1 VKTIRDFRGRLAD
14 GWISFYLEILLQNDV
29 GFFRCPFQGF
39 FVRNDRMVDG
49 KTGPQRRK
57 IDASKRT
64 CALLWDES
72 LAWGL
77 MTRRALQEAGLPF
90 DLLRSEEIRGGALSR
105 YRMLCVPGGWASNK
119 LNALGEWGQEE
130 IRRFVEGGGSYLGI
144 CGGAGMA
151 TEDGM
156 GLLPI
161 RRMPAAK
168 RVASLSGPVRLKLAA
183 HRIWQGI
190 EVPRFYAWWPSQLEA
205 GSSGTRV
212 LASYDAAE
220 PDAFSSDIPVAE
232 GNVIGWPGMEKR
244 YGILLDPARLH
255 GKPAV
260 MEGRFGH
267 GRVVLSLIHFDTPGD
282 SNGAAVL
289 RNLWDD
295 LAPGRAAD
303 SAVTG
308 ETLRSRPLPAL
319 PPELL
324 GIFEEIQAA
333 VEDLIESGS
342 KLSLWHWRNPLLLQW
357 RRGVRGLEYGTLAVM
372 IGEIGKRINDPR
384 PDGGPA
390 LPESMESPRM
400 KEEMLE
406 IRDRI
411 IPFVEKAKDLL
422 ARERLFMQTAPL
434 SPLECADAEIGRIRQ
449 DLFGSAMSHG
459 GRFKQLIDV
468 VDRLLLSL
476 IREA

>member
-1 VKTIRDFRGRLAD
+1 
-14 GWISFYLEILLQNDV
+14 
-29 GFFRCPFQGF
+29 
-39 FVRNDRMVDG
+39 MVDG
-49 KTGPQRRK
+49 KTGSQRRK
-57 IDASKRT
+57 ADASKRA

-77 MTRRALQEAGLPF
+77 MARRALKEAGLPF
-90 DLLRSEEIRGGALSR
+90 ETLRSEEIRGGALSR
-105 YRMLCVPGGWASNK
+105 YRMLFVPGGWASNK
-119 LNALGEWGQEE
+119 LSALGERGQEE
-130 IRRFVEGGGSYLGI
+130 IRRFVEDGSSYLGI

-151 TEDGM
+151 TQDGM
-156 GLLPI
+156 GLLLI
-161 RRMPAAK
+161 RRKPAAV
-168 RVASLSGPVRLKLAA
+168 RVASFSGPVRLTLAA
-183 HRIWQGI
+183 HRIWEGI
-190 EVPRFYAWWPSQLEA
+190 EVPRFHAWWPSQLEA
-205 GSSGTRV
+205 GPPGTRV
-212 LASYDAAE
+212 LASYAVAE

-232 GNVIGWPGMEKR
+232 GNVIGWPGLEKR

-255 GKPAV
+255 GEPAV
-260 MEGRFGH
+260 IEGRFGR

-295 LAPGRAAD
+295 LAPGWSAD
-303 SAVTG
+303 FPVIR
-308 ETLRSRPLPAL
+308 ETLRSHPLPAP

-324 GIFEEIQAA
+324 DTLEEIQDA
-333 VEDLIESGS
+333 VGDLIESGS
-342 KLSLWHWRNPLLLQW
+342 KRSLWYWRNPLLLQW

-372 IGEIGKRINDPR
+372 IGEIGKRLNDHR

-390 LPESMESPRM
+390 LHESMESSRL
-400 KEEMLE
+400 KENVSE

-411 IPFVEKAKDLL
+411 VPFVEKAKDLL
-422 ARERLFMQTAPL
+422 AREHLFMQTAPL
-434 SPLECADAEIGRIRQ
+434 SPLECTDAEISRIRQ

-459 GRFKQLIDV
+459 GRFKQMIDV

>member
-1 VKTIRDFRGRLAD
+1 MASPVRHAD
-14 GWISFYLEILLQNDV
+14 GWLTFYLEILLQNDI
-29 GFFRCPFQGF
+29 GFFRYPFQGF
-39 FVRNDRMVDG
+39 FVRIAVMVDG
-49 KTGPQRRK
+49 KTGRQRRK

-77 MTRRALQEAGLPF
+77 MTQRALQEAGLPF
-90 DLLRSEEIRGGALSR
+90 GLLRSEEIRGGALSR

-119 LNALGEWGQEE
+119 LSALGERGREE
-130 IRRFVEGGGSYLGI
+130 IRCFVEGGGSYLGI

-161 RRMPAAK
+161 RRKPTAE
-168 RVASLSGPVRLKLAA
+168 RVASFSGPVRLTLAA

-190 EVPRFYAWWPSQLEA
+190 EAPRFYAWWPSQFEA
-205 GSSGTRV
+205 GSSVARV
-212 LASYDAAE
+212 LASYEAAE

-232 GNVIGWPGMEKR
+232 GNVIGWPGLEKR
-244 YGILLDPARLH
+244 YGIFLDPARLH
-255 GKPAV
+255 GEPAV
-260 MEGRFGH
+260 MEGRFGR

-295 LAPGRAAD
+295 LAPGWSAD
-303 SAVTG
+303 SAVTR

-319 PPELL
+319 SPELL
-324 GIFEEIQAA
+324 GTLEEIQAA
-333 VEDLIESGS
+333 VADLIESGS
-342 KLSLWHWRNPLLLQW
+342 KLSLWYWRNPLLLQW

-372 IGEIGKRINDPR
+372 IGEIGKRLNDHR
-384 PDGGPA
+384 PDGGPV
-390 LPESMESPRM
+390 LPESMESSRM
-400 KEEMLE
+400 KEEVSE

-422 ARERLFMQTAPL
+422 AREHLFMQTAPL
-434 SPLECADAEIGRIRQ
+434 SPLECADAEISRLRQ
-449 DLFGSAMSHG
+449 EIFGSAMSHG
-459 GRFKQLIDV
+459 GRFKQMIDV
-468 VDRLLLSL
+468 VDRLLLRL
-476 IREA
+476 IRKA